1 MTRFHIHVH
10 CGGHRGLPVLAASMV
25 LLAPGLLSAQWAVP
39 EIPFDSAPN
48 FLKLTDKT
56 PLGEAVGVATD
67 SKKNVYVYTRTGSSF
82 VSEGTSRAFESGGS
96 RLFEFDQNG
105 NFVREI
111 GHNVYGFTFA
121 HAVRVDPEDNIWV
134 IDEGSNMIIK
144 FNPQG
149 RIVMTMGRKSENIRV
164 PAPSAAPAINIPG
177 LPAMN
182 MPGAGPGAGPGGPG
196 RGANANAAPP
206 PPAGVGAPTDVF
218 NRPTDVAWDAA
229 GNIFVADG
237 YGNSRVAKFDK
248 EGRFIKSWGSKG
260 KAPGQFD
267 TLHSIAT
274 DAEGNVYV
282 GDRGNRRIQVFNNDG
297 EFKTQYLNVGAPWA
311 ICISPG
317 AHQYLFSSNSNDTGD
332 MENGEIYKMELNGKI
347 IGKFGTAGKLL
358 KEFGSTHEL
367 DCRSPNEIV
376 VGEIT
381 NWRVQKLTLHSN

>member
-1 MTRFHIHVH
+1 MTRFHIRRRCV
-10 CGGHRGLPVLAASMV
+10 LPVLTGVIA
-25 LLAPGLLSAQWAVP
+25 LLLPGLLNAQWAVP
-39 EIPFDSAPN
+39 EIPFDSTPN

-82 VSEGTSRAFESGGS
+82 VSEGGSRAFESGGS
-96 RLFEFDQNG
+96 RLFEFDQHG

-111 GHNVYGFTFA
+111 GHDAYGFTFA
-121 HAVRVDPEDNIWV
+121 HAVRVDTEDNIWV
-134 IDEGSNMIIK
+134 VDEGSNMIIK

-149 RIVMTMGRKSENIRV
+149 RIVMTMGRKSENIRI
-164 PAPSAAPAINIPG
+164 PAASAAPAMNIPG
-177 LPAMN
+177 LPAMSVGT
-182 MPGAGPGAGPGGPG
+182 GAGPGAGRG
-196 RGANANAAPP
+196 GANANAAPP
-206 PPAGVGAPTDVF
+206 PVGMGAATDVF

-229 GNIFVADG
+229 GNIFISDG

-317 AHQYLFSSNSNDTGD
+317 AHQYLFSSNSSGTGD

>member
-1 MTRFHIHVH
+1 MTRFHIRK
-10 CGGHRGLPVLAASMV
+10 HRGLPVVAAAIG
-25 LLAPGLLSAQWAVP
+25 LLLPGLLSAQWAVP
-39 EIPFDSAPN
+39 EIPFDSVPN

-82 VSEGTSRAFESGGS
+82 VSEGGSRAFESGGS

-105 NFVREI
+105 TFIREI
-111 GHNVYGFTFA
+111 GHNAYGFTFA
-121 HAVRVDPEDNIWV
+121 HAVRIDPEDNIWV
-134 IDEGSNMIIK
+134 VDEGSNMIIK

-149 RIVMTMGRKSENIRV
+149 RIVMTMGRKSENTRI
-164 PAPSAAPAINIPG
+164 PAGPAAAAPGPPMG
-177 LPAMN
+177 MG
-182 MPGAGPGAGPGGPG
+182 MPGGGPGAGAG
-196 RGANANAAPP
+196 RGGANANANAAPP
-206 PPAGVGAPTDVF
+206 PAGAGAPTDVF

-229 GNIFVADG
+229 GNIFISDG

-260 KAPGQFD
+260 NAPGQFN

-282 GDRGNRRIQVFNNDG
+282 GDRGNRRIQVFSNDG

-317 AHQYLFSSNSNDTGD
+317 AHQYLFSSNSSGTGD
-332 MENGEIYKMELNGKI
+332 MDNGEIYKMELNGKI

>member
-1 MTRFHIHVH
+1 LEDAMTRFHIRRHW
-10 CGGHRGLPVLAASMV
+10 RLPVVAATLGLS
-25 LLAPGLLSAQWAVP
+25 LPGLLSAQWAVP
-39 EIPFDSAPN
+39 EIPFDSLPN

-134 IDEGSNMIIK
+134 VDEGSNMIIK

-149 RIVMTMGRKSENIRV
+149 RIVMTMGRKSENIRI
-164 PAPSAAPAINIPG
+164 PAGPAAPALGPG
-177 LPAMN
+177 MG
-182 MPGAGPGAGPGGPG
+182 MMSVGTGAGPGRG
-196 RGANANAAPP
+196 GANVNASASPASPP
-206 PPAGVGAPTDVF
+206 VGAGALTDVF

-260 KAPGQFD
+260 KAPGQFS
-267 TLHSIAT
+267 TPHSIAT

-317 AHQYLFSSNSNDTGD
+317 AHQYLFSSNSSGTGD
-332 MENGEIYKMELNGKI
+332 MENGEIYKMELNGKV
-347 IGKFGTAGKLL
+347 IGKFGTAGKLI

>member
-1 MTRFHIHVH
+1 MTRFHIHGH
-10 CGGHRGLPVLAASMV
+10 CGLPVLAASLG
-25 LLAPGLLSAQWAVP
+25 LLFPGLLSAQWAVP
-39 EIPFDSAPN
+39 EIPFDSVPN

-82 VSEGTSRAFESGGS
+82 VSEGGSRAFESGGS
-96 RLFEFDQNG
+96 RLFEFEQNG
-105 NFVREI
+105 TFVREI
-111 GHNVYGFTFA
+111 GHNAYGFTFA
-121 HAVRVDPEDNIWV
+121 HAVRVDSEDNIWV
-134 IDEGSNMIIK
+134 VDEGSNMIIK

-164 PAPSAAPAINIPG
+164 PAATPATASNIYG
-177 LPAMN
+177 LPAVN
-182 MPGAGPGAGPGGPG
+182 VGTGAGPGAVRGGVNV
-196 RGANANAAPP
+196 NANVPAPP
-206 PPAGVGAPTDVF
+206 TGVGAATDVF

-229 GNIFVADG
+229 GNIFISDG

-260 KAPGQFD
+260 KGPGQFD

-367 DCRSPNEIV
+367 DCRSSNEIV

-381 NWRVQKLTLHSN
+381 NWRVQKLALHSN